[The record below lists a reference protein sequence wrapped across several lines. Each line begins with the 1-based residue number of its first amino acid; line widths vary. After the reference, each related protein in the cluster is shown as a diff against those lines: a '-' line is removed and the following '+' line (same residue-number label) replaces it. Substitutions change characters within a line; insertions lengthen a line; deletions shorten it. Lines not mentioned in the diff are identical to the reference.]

1 MHLVNCHLHCNFSHF
16 ISNAVEIKCYLGMI
30 KFCDTEVIMVR
41 IMMTPFLHS
50 VGGFLGLS
58 GFKVKS

>member
-1 MHLVNCHLHCNFSHF
+1 MHLVNCHLHCNYSHF

-30 KFCDTEVIMVR
+30 KFCDIEVITVR

-50 VGGFLGLS
+50 FGALWVCRGL
-58 GFKVKS
+58 K